1 VGQAV
6 LPARNGW
13 RAGET
18 EKGGRHRKLF
28 SLRDG
33 VPDGCAIRR
42 KRRFTF
48 REGPVPARVRGS
60 VRPAPDDLSD
70 AGIANDNPAYDLAT
84 EHAHLLTVQQQ
95 NTKGQV
101 GNEIDNP
108 YGVSPEHKFGV
119 AGGMGPATEPDHLWG
134 RTQGCTSS

>member
-42 KRRFTF
+42 
-48 REGPVPARVRGS
+48 
-60 VRPAPDDLSD
+60 
-70 AGIANDNPAYDLAT
+70 
-84 EHAHLLTVQQQ
+84 TVQQQ

-119 AGGMGPATEPDHLWG
+119 AGGMGPATEPHHLWG
-134 RTQGCTSS
+134 GPKAAASS